1 MSYQPQ
7 KHSQS
12 DVKLELQED
21 WDNRDI
27 AALISHNVK
36 KISDFLCN
44 FGDQKRYVKLI
55 MRIRHFCSRGQIF
68 KKQIKPIV
76 SRNPEEARKRVLR
89 VYKDW
94 MKFVPTLNFL
104 YQLHLREDVLR
115 DAIKRQFV
123 RNAEIRDIRVVDIL
137 TNKAEVELKNLKE
150 AWTPGNVLL
159 NTLFEDH
166 VEKKPT
172 DFLSPFFPSYFSNS
186 TKNSTVD
193 NEEIK
198 RFSNLS
204 QTWWDEQ
211 GPMKLLHSFNSVRVP
226 WIKDTVVLQFGKGSS
241 NINTSF
247 GYNPLN
253 GVKILD
259 VGCGAG
265 IMSESLARLG
275 ATVVG
280 IDANSEGIALAKEH
294 QRLAGLGANL
304 KYFVCDVESVA
315 QSIGESSF
323 DAIVASEIIEHV
335 NDQTLFINH
344 CVDLVRSGGLLF
356 FTTINKTIW
365 SKIFAIF
372 VAENVLRLVPKGIH
386 EWNKFFSPQD
396 LQVNLERRGCSVRM
410 INGLM
415 YNPLQNKWYWT
426 KNINVNYA
434 LYAVKL

>member
-1 MSYQPQ
+1 MLLM
-7 KHSQS
+7 H
-12 DVKLELQED
+12 KLTS
-21 WDNRDI
+21 
-27 AALISHNVK
+27 AAS
-36 KISDFLCN
+36 
-44 FGDQKRYVKLI
+44 
-55 MRIRHFCSRGQIF
+55 
-68 KKQIKPIV
+68 
-76 SRNPEEARKRVLR
+76 
-89 VYKDW
+89 
-94 MKFVPTLNFL
+94 T
-104 YQLHLREDVLR
+104 
-115 DAIKRQFV
+115 
-123 RNAEIRDIRVVDIL
+123 
-137 TNKAEVELKNLKE
+137 
-150 AWTPGNVLL
+150 
-159 NTLFEDH
+159 
-166 VEKKPT
+166 
-172 DFLSPFFPSYFSNS
+172 FLSVSFPRKFPVFFPSYSSNS
-186 TKNSTVD
+186 TMNSTVD

-226 WIKDTVVLQFGKGSS
+226 WIKDTVVLQHGKASS
-241 NINTSF
+241 KFTTSF
-247 GYNPLN
+247 GYKPLS

-294 QRLAGLGANL
+294 QRLAGLEENL
-304 KYFVCDVESVA
+304 KYFVCDVESAA
-315 QSIGESSF
+315 QIIGESSF

-335 NDQTLFINH
+335 NDQTVFINH

-410 INGLM
+410 INGLI
-415 YNPLQNKWYWT
+415 YNPLKNKWYWT
-426 KNINVNYA
+426 KNVNVNYA